1 MPVSGKAGAFGKA
14 GEWAASVVLTM
25 IGHWWSRVDRTEW
38 TLTDYETP
46 S

>member
-25 IGHWWSRVDRTEW
+25 IGQLVIKGRPDRMDADR
-38 TLTDYETP
+38 L
-46 S
+46 